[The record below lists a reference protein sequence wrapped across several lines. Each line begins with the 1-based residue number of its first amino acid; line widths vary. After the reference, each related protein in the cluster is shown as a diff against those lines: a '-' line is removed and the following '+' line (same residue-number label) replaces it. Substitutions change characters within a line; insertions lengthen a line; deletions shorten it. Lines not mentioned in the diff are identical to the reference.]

1 MSDRGPAAP
10 RDPSPPDDGGEVRVA
25 KREGRR
31 SRTALLY
38 KSLTLALI
46 AASVGFLAFE
56 FWPKANTARFADA
69 QAGNEGS
76 ASANAPAASGE
87 PLQAKPRAAAA
98 QSSAGLAAAELTA
111 DTLSRDISEF
121 YVPGQPVPTMGEV
134 IERLNKAGV
143 RSGLGAFS
151 PPGTS
156 PPLVGLA
163 VPADFPLP
171 DGYVRHH
178 QATDD
183 GQAIEAILMFSPD
196 FEFFDAAGRPIPI
209 PENRVV
215 PPQWAPP
222 GLPIRL
228 IEIPRPL

>member
-1 MSDRGPAAP
+1 MSDRGPADP
-10 RDPSPPDDGGEVRVA
+10 RNTSPPDDGGEVRVA

-31 SRTALLY
+31 RRTALLY
-38 KSLTLALI
+38 KSLTLALV
-46 AASVGFLAFE
+46 AASVGFLAFQ
-56 FWPKANTARFADA
+56 FWPNANTAPPADA
-69 QAGNEGS
+69 QADSNS
-76 ASANAPAASGE
+76 LAASRSANSE

-98 QSSAGLAAAELTA
+98 APAAGSTAALTA
-111 DTLSRDISEF
+111 DTLRRDISEF
-121 YVPGQPVPTMGEV
+121 YVPCQPVPTMGEV

-171 DGYVRHH
+171 EGYVRHH

-215 PPQWAPP
+215 PPEWAPP